1 MNRLVLVLLGIYRLV
16 VKTGFMQTRIGQALF
31 SRIYMVYKRLVEAR
45 HSAALMRYIP
55 PGSCVID
62 VGANIGFFTL
72 QFARQV
78 GSDGHVFAIEP
89 ESHNFNQL
97 LNELQRAGLAGRV
110 TSLQAVAA
118 DSAGA
123 RHLQLDPYHPANHKI
138 GSQGVVVTAITLDAL
153 SATRAQPVSFIKI
166 DVQGAEMQVLD
177 GGWKLISQQHPAL
190 FIECDDSAL
199 QGFGSSAAA
208 LIRRMHDAGYRIHE
222 VGPAGISAELTPQQ
236 ALAQQVAGGY
246 TDFLFL

>member
-1 MNRLVLVLLGIYRLV
+1 MNRLVYLLLGLYKLV
-16 VKTGFMQTRIGQALF
+16 VKTGVMQTRIGQALF
-31 SRIYMVYKRLVEAR
+31 SRSYMVYKRLVEAR
-45 HSAALMRYIP
+45 HTAALMTYIT
-55 PGSCVID
+55 PGTCVID

-72 QFARQV
+72 QFAQQV
-78 GSDGHVFAIEP
+78 GGDGHVFSIEP

-97 LNELQRAGLAGRV
+97 LKQLQRAGLASRV
-110 TSLQAVAA
+110 TALQAVAA
-118 DSAGA
+118 DSAGE

-138 GSQGVVVTAITLDAL
+138 SSQGVVVTAVTLDAL
-153 SATRAQPVSFIKI
+153 AASRAQPVSFIKI

-177 GGWKLISQQHPAL
+177 GGWQLIKTQHPAL

-208 LIRRMHDAGYRIHE
+208 LIHRMSEAGYRIHE
-222 VGPAGISAELTPQQ
+222 VGHAGISTVLTPEQ
-236 ALAQQVAGGY
+236 ALARQVAGSY